1 MPALTG
7 DYVLADNTYTNGI
20 CYFHV
25 QVNGNVTAPQ
35 APYNIYR
42 NQYFKIT
49 VNSIQPRENHPI
61 ILIII
66 NLSSLTHGSVQI

>member
-42 NQYFKIT
+42 K
-49 VNSIQPRENHPI
+49 SIFQKLLSIPYKPRENHPI

-66 NLSSLTHGSVQI
+66 NYPA